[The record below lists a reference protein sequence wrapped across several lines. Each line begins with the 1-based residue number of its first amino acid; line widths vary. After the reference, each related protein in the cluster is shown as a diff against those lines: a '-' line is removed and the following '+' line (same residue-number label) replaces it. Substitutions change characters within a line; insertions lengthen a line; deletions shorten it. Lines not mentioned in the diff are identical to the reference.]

1 VNGLG
6 KTKKVMAGITSTA
19 LMMGLASCGVGNQ
32 EQGNDEDWN
41 SGSQGGSSSM
51 DIPPAPE
58 DQNCEEWEWDLDDGV
73 WECDD
78 SRSGYY
84 GHFFYAGMFYATKP
98 LLYKSKAY
106 TDYKKSS
113 AFKGR
118 STSTGT
124 NNSVNSNNTGKDSG
138 TITNNGSDSSKVKGS
153 SGFGS
158 GSSSVG
164 G

>member
-32 EQGNDEDWN
+32 EQGNDESWN

-51 DIPPAPE
+51 DLPPVPE
-58 DQNCEEWEWDLDDGV
+58 DQNCEEWEWDPDDGV

-84 GHFFYAGMFYATKP
+84 GHFFYGGLFYATKP
-98 LLYKSKAY
+98 LLYQSKAY

-113 AFKGR
+113 AFKGLNK
-118 STSTGT
+118 STST
-124 NNSVNSNNTGKDSG
+124 NNSVNSNNTRKDSG
-138 TITNNGSDSSKVKGS
+138 NLNNNGSDGSKVKGS

>member
-1 VNGLG
+1 MNGLG

-41 SGSQGGSSSM
+41 SGSQGDSSSM

-84 GHFFYAGMFYATKP
+84 GHFFYGGHILWKQALAV
-98 LLYKSKAY
+98 SKQ
-106 TDYKKSS
+106 
-113 AFKGR
+113 
-118 STSTGT
+118 
-124 NNSVNSNNTGKDSG
+124 
-138 TITNNGSDSSKVKGS
+138 
-153 SGFGS
+153 
-158 GSSSVG
+158 
-164 G
+164 